1 MPHKTIVQHYHVH
14 AIDLLQ
20 GSKNFL
26 SILTNQVSPSPTL
39 NIPFWQ
45 RDYDWGTNQIQNF
58 LSSVIEAAK
67 KQDNLYLGTLVLG
80 VHSHYQN
87 QVVIIDGQQRL
98 RSIQNLIILSQ
109 FFFNYKDEIYLLPL
123 IHGIGNY
130 QIPIQSTETVYASFS
145 SDEQRTS
152 FSKLNLANKG
162 FDSIPPSTWLPLL
175 RFRIIFARFEPDG
188 RKRIDPFDLVMSN
201 LFANINRQARP
212 LDDIDIVK
220 AKLLFRMRQYGLEDE
235 SLLLAQE
242 WETARMLQLVP
253 TQSAC
258 RELLHNTNI
267 FGSKFDKDLSAI
279 PYDPNTIRVQFSR
292 YILFVE
298 AFARNARNPT
308 DRERKAILEEGEFG
322 KTFEHICNE
331 GTVDSLLSFSKALKT
346 INDIFINHRDFIL
359 LSRRNRPEDIDKP
372 LSSLSDE
379 KRRLLIFQ
387 AYVSSGTS
395 RPNWLAHPMLMK
407 LISKLSQIKET
418 NNETLN
424 EILVQLEAKLFERLC
439 DQSSE
444 HTALTARDWFLWR
457 ALFDNP
463 KNNPAYDLAVK
474 GCKAMIQ
481 AKSSLFTVSSGEDL
495 LAALRERVRSETSLI
510 IPTSTGADEVE
521 HWVAIERGRSKEKD
535 LVELYQRLDNKAHIA
550 NGLNQA
556 MRNDGI
562 LKKAGHLDQSWW
574 PTLQFLAAYS
584 LCGKKWAVA
593 DDSLKKRNLSAFLSP
608 LEIFWQTV
616 SFPFVSVHTQD
627 RDEP

>member
-1 MPHKTIVQHYHVH
+1 MPHKTSVQHYDIH
-14 AIDLLQ
+14 AIDLLP
-20 GSKNFL
+20 GPKNFL
-26 SILTNQVSPSPTL
+26 SFLTEQANSSPTL

-45 RDYDWGTNQIQNF
+45 RDYDWGTNQIQSF
-58 LSSVIEAAK
+58 LSSVTEAVK
-67 KQDNLYLGTLVLG
+67 KQNELYLGTLVFG
-80 VHSHYQN
+80 SHSNYQN

-109 FFFNYKDEIYLLPL
+109 FFFKYKDENCSLRLVQ
-123 IHGIGNY
+123 GIGVY
-130 QIPIQSTETVYASFS
+130 QVLIQSTEAVYASFS
-145 SDEQRTS
+145 SDDQRTN
-152 FSKLNLANKG
+152 FSQSNLKNAG
-162 FDSIPPSTWLPLL
+162 FESISPSSWLPLL
-175 RFRIIFARFEPDG
+175 RFRIIFARFKPDA

-201 LFANINRQARP
+201 LFANINRQAKP

-235 SLLLAQE
+235 SLQLAQE

-258 RELLHNTNI
+258 RELLHGTNL
-267 FGSKFDKDLSAI
+267 FGGKFDQDLSAI
-279 PYDPNTIRVQFSR
+279 PYDPDTIRVQFSR

-308 DRERKAILEEGEFG
+308 DRDRKEILEEGKFG
-322 KTFEHICNE
+322 KTFENICNE
-331 GTVDSLLSFSKALKT
+331 GTRDSLLSFSKALKT
-346 INDIFINHRDFIL
+346 INDIYITHRDFLL
-359 LSRRNRPEDIDKP
+359 LSRRNRPEDIEKP

-407 LISKLSQIKET
+407 LISKLSQIRET

-424 EILVQLEAKLFERLC
+424 EILVQLETNLFKHLC
-439 DQSSE
+439 DKSSE

-474 GCKAMIQ
+474 GCHAMIQ
-481 AKSSLFTVSSGEDL
+481 AKSSLFTVDSGEDL
-495 LAALRERVRSETSLI
+495 LAVLRERVRSETSQI
-510 IPTSTGADEVE
+510 MPTSTGADEVE

-550 NGLNQA
+550 KGLNQS

-562 LKKAGHLDQSWW
+562 LKKAGHLDQYWW

-584 LCGKKWAVA
+584 LCGKKWTVA
-593 DDSLKKRNLSAFLSP
+593 DDSLNKRNLSAFLSP

-616 SFPFVSVHTQD
+616 SCPFVSELAQD
-627 RDEP
+627 RDEQ

>member
-1 MPHKTIVQHYHVH
+1 MPHKTSVQHYDIH
-14 AIDLLQ
+14 AIDLLP
-20 GSKNFL
+20 GPKNFL
-26 SILTNQVSPSPTL
+26 SFLTEQANSSPTL

-45 RDYDWGTNQIQNF
+45 RDYDWGTNQIQSF
-58 LSSVIEAAK
+58 LSSVTEAVK
-67 KQDNLYLGTLVLG
+67 KQNELYLGTLVFG
-80 VHSHYQN
+80 SHSNYQN

-109 FFFNYKDEIYLLPL
+109 FFFKYKDENCLLRL
-123 IHGIGNY
+123 VQGIGDY
-130 QIPIQSTETVYASFS
+130 QVLIQSTEAVYASFS
-145 SDEQRTS
+145 SDDQRTN
-152 FSKLNLANKG
+152 FSQSNLKNAG
-162 FDSIPPSTWLPLL
+162 FESISPSSWLPLL
-175 RFRIIFARFEPDG
+175 RFRIIFARFKPDA

-235 SLLLAQE
+235 SLQLAQE

-258 RELLHNTNI
+258 RELLHGTNL
-267 FGSKFDKDLSAI
+267 FGGKFDQDLSAI
-279 PYDPNTIRVQFSR
+279 PYDPDTIRVQFSR

-308 DRERKAILEEGEFG
+308 DRDRKEILEEGKFG
-322 KTFEHICNE
+322 KTFENICNE
-331 GTVDSLLSFSKALKT
+331 GTRDSLLSFSKALKT
-346 INDIFINHRDFIL
+346 INDIYITHRDFLL
-359 LSRRNRPEDIDKP
+359 LSRRNRPEDIEKP

-407 LISKLSQIKET
+407 LISKLSQIRET

-424 EILVQLEAKLFERLC
+424 EILVQLETNLFKHLC
-439 DQSSE
+439 DKSSE

-474 GCKAMIQ
+474 GCHVMIQ
-481 AKSSLFTVSSGEDL
+481 AKSSLFTVDSGEDL
-495 LAALRERVRSETSLI
+495 LAVLRERVRSETSQI
-510 IPTSTGADEVE
+510 MPTSTGADEVE

-550 NGLNQA
+550 KGLNQS

-562 LKKAGHLDQSWW
+562 LKKAGHLDQYWW
-574 PTLQFLAAYS
+574 PTLQFLGAYS
-584 LCGKKWAVA
+584 LCGKKWTVA
-593 DDSLKKRNLSAFLSP
+593 DDSLNKRNLSAFLSP

-616 SFPFVSVHTQD
+616 SCSFVSELAQD
-627 RDEP
+627 RDEQ

>member
-1 MPHKTIVQHYHVH
+1 MPHKTSVQHYDIH
-14 AIDLLQ
+14 AIDLLP
-20 GSKNFL
+20 GPKNFL
-26 SILTNQVSPSPTL
+26 SFLTEQANSSPTL

-45 RDYDWGTNQIQNF
+45 RDYDWGTNQIQSF
-58 LSSVIEAAK
+58 LSSVTEAVK
-67 KQDNLYLGTLVLG
+67 KQNELYLGTLVFG
-80 VHSHYQN
+80 SHSNYQN

-109 FFFNYKDEIYLLPL
+109 FFFKYKDENCLLRL
-123 IHGIGNY
+123 VQGIGDY
-130 QIPIQSTETVYASFS
+130 QVLIQSTEAVYASFS
-145 SDEQRTS
+145 SDDQRTN
-152 FSKLNLANKG
+152 FSQSNLKNAG
-162 FDSIPPSTWLPLL
+162 FESISPSSWLPLL
-175 RFRIIFARFEPDG
+175 RFRIIFARFKPDA

-235 SLLLAQE
+235 SLQLAQE

-258 RELLHNTNI
+258 RELLHGTNL
-267 FGSKFDKDLSAI
+267 FGGKFDQDLSAI
-279 PYDPNTIRVQFSR
+279 PYDPDTIRVQFSR

-298 AFARNARNPT
+298 AFARNVRNPT
-308 DRERKAILEEGEFG
+308 DRDRKEILEEGKFG
-322 KTFEHICNE
+322 KTFENICNE
-331 GTVDSLLSFSKALKT
+331 GTRDSLLSFSKALKT
-346 INDIFINHRDFIL
+346 INDIYITHRDFLL
-359 LSRRNRPEDIDKP
+359 LSRRNRPEDIEKP

-407 LISKLSQIKET
+407 LISKLSQIRET

-424 EILVQLEAKLFERLC
+424 EILVQLETNLFKHLC
-439 DQSSE
+439 DKSSE

-474 GCKAMIQ
+474 GCHAMIQ
-481 AKSSLFTVSSGEDL
+481 AKSSLFTVDSGEDL
-495 LAALRERVRSETSLI
+495 LAVLRERVRSETSQI
-510 IPTSTGADEVE
+510 MPTSTGADEVE

-550 NGLNQA
+550 KGLNQS

-562 LKKAGHLDQSWW
+562 LKKAGHLDQYWW
-574 PTLQFLAAYS
+574 PTLQFLGAYS
-584 LCGKKWAVA
+584 LCGKKWTVA
-593 DDSLKKRNLSAFLSP
+593 DDSLNKRNLSAFLSP

-616 SFPFVSVHTQD
+616 SCSFVSELAQD
-627 RDEP
+627 RDEQ

>member
-1 MPHKTIVQHYHVH
+1 MPHKTSVQHYDIH
-14 AIDLLQ
+14 AIDLLP
-20 GSKNFL
+20 GPKNFL
-26 SILTNQVSPSPTL
+26 SFLTEQANSSPTL

-45 RDYDWGTNQIQNF
+45 RDYDWGTNQIQSF
-58 LSSVIEAAK
+58 LSSVTEAVK
-67 KQDNLYLGTLVLG
+67 KQNELYLGTLVFG
-80 VHSHYQN
+80 SHSNYQN

-109 FFFNYKDEIYLLPL
+109 FFFKYKDENCSLRLVQ
-123 IHGIGNY
+123 GIGDY
-130 QIPIQSTETVYASFS
+130 QVLIQSTEAVYASFS
-145 SDEQRTS
+145 SDDQRTN
-152 FSKLNLANKG
+152 FSQSNLKNAG
-162 FDSIPPSTWLPLL
+162 FESISPSSWLPLL
-175 RFRIIFARFEPDG
+175 RFRIIFARFKPDA

-201 LFANINRQARP
+201 LFANINRQAKP

-235 SLLLAQE
+235 SLQLAQE

-258 RELLHNTNI
+258 RELLHGTNL
-267 FGSKFDKDLSAI
+267 FGGKFDQDLSAI
-279 PYDPNTIRVQFSR
+279 PYDPDTIRVQFSR

-308 DRERKAILEEGEFG
+308 DRDRKEILEEGKFG
-322 KTFEHICNE
+322 KTFENICNE
-331 GTVDSLLSFSKALKT
+331 GTRDSLLSFSKALKT
-346 INDIFINHRDFIL
+346 INDIYITHRDFLL
-359 LSRRNRPEDIDKP
+359 LSRRNRPEDIEKP

-407 LISKLSQIKET
+407 LISKLSQIRET

-424 EILVQLEAKLFERLC
+424 EILVQLETNLFKHLC
-439 DQSSE
+439 DKSSE

-463 KNNPAYDLAVK
+463 KNNLAYDLAVK
-474 GCKAMIQ
+474 GCHAMIQ
-481 AKSSLFTVSSGEDL
+481 AKSSLFTVDSGEDL
-495 LAALRERVRSETSLI
+495 LAVLRERVRSETSQI
-510 IPTSTGADEVE
+510 MPTSTGADEVE

-550 NGLNQA
+550 KGLNQS

-562 LKKAGHLDQSWW
+562 LKKAGHLDQYWW

-584 LCGKKWAVA
+584 LCGKKWTVA
-593 DDSLKKRNLSAFLSP
+593 DDSLNKRNLSAFLSP

-616 SFPFVSVHTQD
+616 SCPFVSELAQD
-627 RDEP
+627 RDEQ

>member
-1 MPHKTIVQHYHVH
+1 MPHKTSVQHYDIH
-14 AIDLLQ
+14 AIDLLP
-20 GSKNFL
+20 GPKNFL
-26 SILTNQVSPSPTL
+26 SFLTEQANSSPTL

-45 RDYDWGTNQIQNF
+45 RDYDWGTNQIQSF
-58 LSSVIEAAK
+58 LSSVTEAVK
-67 KQDNLYLGTLVLG
+67 KQNELYLGTLVFG
-80 VHSHYQN
+80 SHSNYQN

-109 FFFNYKDEIYLLPL
+109 FFFKYKDENCLLRL
-123 IHGIGNY
+123 VQGIGDY
-130 QIPIQSTETVYASFS
+130 QVLIQSTEAVYASFS
-145 SDEQRTS
+145 SDDQRTN
-152 FSKLNLANKG
+152 FSQSNLKNAG
-162 FDSIPPSTWLPLL
+162 FESISPSSWLPLL
-175 RFRIIFARFEPDG
+175 RFRIIFARFKPDA

-235 SLLLAQE
+235 SLQLAQE

-258 RELLHNTNI
+258 RELLHGTNL
-267 FGSKFDKDLSAI
+267 FGG
-279 PYDPNTIRVQFSR
+279 VQFSR

-308 DRERKAILEEGEFG
+308 DRDRKEILEEGKFG
-322 KTFEHICNE
+322 KTFENICNE
-331 GTVDSLLSFSKALKT
+331 GTRDSLLSFSKALKT
-346 INDIFINHRDFIL
+346 INDIYITHRDFLL
-359 LSRRNRPEDIDKP
+359 LSRRNRPEDIEKP

-407 LISKLSQIKET
+407 LISKLSQIRET

-424 EILVQLEAKLFERLC
+424 EILVQLETNLFKHLC
-439 DQSSE
+439 DKSSE

-474 GCKAMIQ
+474 GCHAMIQ
-481 AKSSLFTVSSGEDL
+481 AKSSLFTVDSGEDL
-495 LAALRERVRSETSLI
+495 LAVLRERVRSETSQI
-510 IPTSTGADEVE
+510 MPTSTGADEVE

-550 NGLNQA
+550 KGLNQS

-562 LKKAGHLDQSWW
+562 LKKAGHLDQYWW
-574 PTLQFLAAYS
+574 PTLQFLGAYS
-584 LCGKKWAVA
+584 LCGKKWTVA
-593 DDSLKKRNLSAFLSP
+593 DDSLNKRNLSAFLSP

-616 SFPFVSVHTQD
+616 SCSFVSELAQD
-627 RDEP
+627 RDEQ